1 MRPDDRMKPPIKN
14 TDGGCTMNLF
24 AQFGTLRVRHSTVC
38 GVVAS
43 LAAFGLGSAAA
54 LAQLHAGDSVAIIV
68 YNHPDLST
76 RTAVDASGTISLP
89 LVGTVDARDTEPKQ
103 LAERVRTR
111 LSRYIPKVEVDVQ
124 IVSRNQSIFVS
135 GGPGGVLPYT
145 PGETLGAALA
155 QLQSPQGNPLNTTS
169 TTPATAATRD
179 LLRGR
184 VDLHRVTVRRDDRVL
199 GPFDVSAPR
208 NDAGSD
214 PLLMPGDTIQLVD
227 KPVRV
232 EVRGEVREPGIV
244 YLDRD
249 QRLSDALL
257 KVGGYVT
264 SSATANIQLERG
276 REQLLVS
283 SGGADLSAPARDG
296 DVLTVPRA
304 PRIGVLG
311 AVQHPGD
318 VVLSGDTSLL
328 SAVYNAGGPVKH
340 ADVSHVL
347 LLRGGTYTTYDITAP
362 SRGAAQ
368 NNPTLHDGDAVFVP
382 EGRKIDWNVVWQAV
396 GAVGRFLPYP

>member
-1 MRPDDRMKPPIKN
+1 
-14 TDGGCTMNLF
+14 MNLF

-38 GVVAS
+38 GVIAS
-43 LAAFGLGSAAA
+43 LTALGVSSAAA
-54 LAQLHAGDSVAIIV
+54 SAQLHAGDSVAIIV

-103 LAERVRTR
+103 LAERVRAS
-111 LSRYIPKVEVDVQ
+111 LSRFIPKVEVGVQ
-124 IVSRNQSIFVS
+124 IISRNQSIFVS

-169 TTPATAATRD
+169 TTPANAATRD
-179 LLRGR
+179 LLHGR

-199 GPFDVSAPR
+199 GPFDALAPR
-208 NDAGSD
+208 IDGGAD

-264 SSATANIQLERG
+264 SSATANILLERG
-276 REQLLVS
+276 HEQQLVS
-283 SGGADLSAPARDG
+283 AGGAELSAPAHDG

-304 PRIGVLG
+304 PRVGVLG

-318 VVLSGDTSLL
+318 VVLAGDTSLL

-347 LLRGGTYTTYDITAP
+347 VLRGGTYSAYDITAL

-368 NNPTLHDGDAVFVP
+368 NNPALHDGDAVFVP